1 MIVDNPNLFL
11 QSNQWLEQI
20 GCFYIS
26 FIENTIGGAKERRIL
41 FDDAL
46 DVDFVI
52 LSKGNFENAVKNG
65 GIDIL
70 KRGYRILV
78 DKIDLEHTLTTFSIG
93 NLPYSLL
100 SEHEFINIVNDF
112 WYHTIWTAK
121 KIMRGELWAE
131 DWIIQKLSNCYA
143 HYEKN
148 DIKIALSS
156 TMELFRLVA
165 VEVAG
170 KLNYKY
176 PTKADEYS
184 TEWIKKSL

>member
-1 MIVDNPNLFL
+1 
-11 QSNQWLEQI
+11 
-20 GCFYIS
+20 
-26 FIENTIGGAKERRIL
+26 
-41 FDDAL
+41 
-46 DVDFVI
+46 
-52 LSKGNFENAVKNG
+52 
-65 GIDIL
+65 
-70 KRGYRILV
+70 
-78 DKIDLEHTLTTFSIG
+78 
-93 NLPYSLL
+93 
-100 SEHEFINIVNDF
+100 
-112 WYHTIWTAK
+112 
-121 KIMRGELWAE
+121 MRGELWAE

-148 DIKIALSS
+148 DIKKALSS